1 MGTPD
6 TIVVLAPGIIYLF
19 HTLFQVYDKTGLHI
33 YFFQDLETIRFLQ
46 DKYPH
51 LSFMFVCNKV
61 DTSVETQTFD
71 NRSGD
76 DLDSD
81 DEETRMPDEETSETK
96 ETIVFSQLKKQGLLD
111 DSDKGSYFFGI
122 SAKNTRRDRKEP
134 GSNSKAGKAFAEFK
148 NGLLAFLS
156 ENIRSR
162 SIHGVEKLLLLQISI
177 LQAMRRR
184 TRNNLPGTLSAL
196 SLELDKAT
204 SIAKSLHDKL
214 MSTIANKEP
223 MGKLVNGSLQS
234 LRERFM
240 SVADQYQLCSKRQN
254 TENEL
259 TARTFF
265 FTNLVKKNHCKHQ
278 LPFSPKKEDI
288 PFLRFLITIYGGIQ
302 DWTFNVLRCSL
313 NKFMRKATVPIEMH
327 TKMIYNLVIRQA
339 FHSHYGTEHWPNRKS
354 LLSGVDFIYT
364 FASKKLR
371 EAVTELLIEG
381 LFHAMEWKSSEANF
395 RLGDEQ
401 TRGKIIDLI
410 LSKFNRQL
418 ITESLCKACADC
430 LEMIHSVLLNVIKNN
445 RVTNEVLLADVSQKL
460 EREIAALH
468 IPKMSLLTVETFA
481 LNFRVAI
488 GPITLG
494 PVLKRTK
501 HSQLHDNCGWGNMA
515 HPEASVAKVI
525 ERGRVKPEIWS
536 QTLVDLF
543 DTM

>member
-6 TIVVLAPGIIYLF
+6 TIVVLAPGIISLY
-19 HTLFQVYDKTGLHI
+19 HTLFQVNDKTGLHI

-51 LSFMFVCNKV
+51 LSLMFVCNKV
-61 DTSVETQTFD
+61 DTSVQTQTYD
-71 NRSGD
+71 NPSGD
-76 DLDSD
+76 EPDSD
-81 DEETRMPDEETSETK
+81 DQETTETK

-122 SAKNTRRDRKEP
+122 SAKNTRRDRIEHRD
-134 GSNSKAGKAFAEFK
+134 NSKAREAFAEFK

-162 SIHGVEKLLLLQISI
+162 SIHAVEKLLLLQISI

-184 TRNNLPGTLSAL
+184 TRNNLPGTLSAI

-204 SIAKSLHDKL
+204 SIANSLHDEL
-214 MSTIANKEP
+214 MSTIANKDP
-223 MGKLVNGSLQS
+223 MGELVDGSLQS

-259 TARTFF
+259 RARTFF
-265 FTNLVKKNHCKHQ
+265 FKNLVRMNHCKHQ
-278 LPFSPKKEDI
+278 LPFTPKKEDI

-313 NKFMRKATVPIEMH
+313 NKFMREAKVPVEIH
-327 TKMIYNLVIRQA
+327 TKMIDNLVIHQA
-339 FHSHYGTEHWPNRKS
+339 FHLHYGTGHWPKRNS

-371 EAVTELLIEG
+371 EAVTKLLIEG
-381 LFHAMEWKSSEANF
+381 LFHAMKWKSSEANF

-401 TRGKIIDLI
+401 TRRKIIELI
-410 LSKFNRQL
+410 HSKFDHKL
-418 ITESLCKACADC
+418 ITESLCKACANC
-430 LEMIHSVLLNVIKNN
+430 LEKIHSDLLNVIKNI

-460 EREIAALH
+460 EREIAALY

-501 HSQLHDNCGWGNMA
+501 HSQLHDNCGWGNME

-525 ERGRVKPEIWS
+525 ERGKVNPEIWS